1 MKPKNIHKYYSDF
14 LEGNLEKPERA
25 RFLEILRLDPE
36 RQADYALFVKSQDL
50 LADLPQEEAGPEF
63 EAQVLSRL
71 HRSQE
76 EPAGRSH
83 SFFLLQWKPITGAA
97 ALLLVFI
104 SPLLVNRGS
113 QETPLPSPIVDAG
126 LSLERGAPSQYLRNL
141 PPSLK
146 DPAFT
151 GRLTEI
157 TSLIQ
162 EIDRLNSRYRQVPE
176 EIYLGQAKGQEFVF
190 RPQEFYRKAQ
200 QKAARQE
207 SSDSSVLRAY

>member
-14 LEGNLEKPERA
+14 LEGNLEEPERK

-36 RQADYALFVKSQDL
+36 RHADYALFVKSQDL
-50 LADLPQEEAGPEF
+50 LANLPQEEAGPEF
-63 EAQVLSRL
+63 ERQVLSRL

-76 EPAGRSH
+76 KPVGRSLPV
-83 SFFLLQWKPITGAA
+83 FLLQWKPITGAA
-97 ALLLVFI
+97 ALLLLLI
-104 SPLLVNRGS
+104 SPFLVNRLK
-113 QETPLPSPIVDAG
+113 QEAPLPTSIVDAG
-126 LSLERGAPSQYLRNL
+126 VNLERGAPSQYLRNL

-146 DPAFT
+146 DPVFT
-151 GRLTEI
+151 DRLTEV

-162 EIDRLNSRYRQVPE
+162 EIDRLNSRYRQRPK

-190 RPQEFYRKAQ
+190 RPQEFYRKAL

-207 SSDSSVLRAY
+207 SSDSSLRRAY